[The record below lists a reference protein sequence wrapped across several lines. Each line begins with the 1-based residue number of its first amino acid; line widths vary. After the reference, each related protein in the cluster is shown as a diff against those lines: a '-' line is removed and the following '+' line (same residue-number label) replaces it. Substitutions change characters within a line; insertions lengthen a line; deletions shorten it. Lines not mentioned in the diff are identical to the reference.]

1 MLSQNSNIEDYQLI
15 EIDKDTLNA
24 SVIVNI
30 NQQQIEWKPIH
41 CIKPKSK
48 KWL

>member
-15 EIDKDTLNA
+15 EIDKDILNA

-30 NQQQIEWKPIH
+30 NQQ
-41 CIKPKSK
+41 
-48 KWL
+48 

>member
-30 NQQQIEWKPIH
+30 NQQ
-41 CIKPKSK
+41 
-48 KWL
+48 